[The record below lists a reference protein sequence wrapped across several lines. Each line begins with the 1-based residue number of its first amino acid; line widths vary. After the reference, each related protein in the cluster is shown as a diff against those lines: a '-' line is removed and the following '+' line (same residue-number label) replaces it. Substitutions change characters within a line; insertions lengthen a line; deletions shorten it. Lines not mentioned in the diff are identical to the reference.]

1 MPEWA
6 VTVIVALIAASPG
19 LASWVKV
26 AGDNRRAKEQ
36 GPTEQKQLLQVV
48 ANEASATAL
57 KLLESATEELR
68 LQLNDTRLQ
77 SEAQQRE
84 IEALTKRLAET
95 ERELA
100 QVKAELKKER
110 QSNERMAERIRQL
123 EEERATLLRR
133 IDELEACR

>member
-1 MPEWA
+1 MPDWA
-6 VTVIVALIAASPG
+6 VTVIIALIAASPG
-19 LASWVKV
+19 LASWAKV
-26 AGDNRRAKEQ
+26 SGDNRRAKEQ
-36 GPTEQKQLLQVV
+36 GLIEHKQLLRAV
-48 ANEASATAL
+48 ADEASTTAL
-57 KLLESATEELR
+57 KLLESATKELR
-68 LQLNDTRLQ
+68 LQLDETR
-77 SEAQQRE
+77 SRGEAQQRE

-123 EEERATLLRR
+123 EEERAALLKR